1 MFVQNQLQNIKAFF
15 MDLDGVLTDGSVFTF
30 QDEQVR
36 KMNIKDSYALQ
47 WSVRQQ
53 YIIAVISGGFSE
65 SAKTRLESLG
75 IEELHFKI
83 SDKSVTYK
91 ALKEKYR
98 LSDEEIL
105 YIGDDLPDYPVM
117 RMAGV
122 AVAPSDASADI
133 LGIADYVTRAKGGE
147 GAVREIIE
155 QVMKLQGR
163 WYDPGLTIW

>member
-15 MDLDGVLTDGSVFTF
+15 MDMDGVLTDGSVFTYNH
-30 QDEQVR
+30 EQIR

-47 WSVRQQ
+47 WSIRQK
-53 YIIAVISGGFSE
+53 YIIAVISGGHSE
-65 SAKTRLESLG
+65 SAIARLQSLG
-75 IEELHFKI
+75 VEELHFKI
-83 SDKSVTYK
+83 PDKALVYK
-91 ALKEKYR
+91 ELKEKYQ
-98 LSDEEIL
+98 LNDEEIL

-122 AVAPSDASADI
+122 AVAPSDASVDI

-163 WYDPGLTIW
+163 WYDPGLTVW